1 MDEAPPEI
9 IELTGSPEQIE
20 QRIES
25 VPDTPAVF
33 AIWAREG
40 TPYLGRTNVLRRR
53 LRRLLTPR
61 SGTSRMLNLRVLA
74 ARVEFWLTGSRLES
88 AVLNYE
94 LARRHFPG
102 LYRKIV
108 KLPALAYL
116 KVLLANRFPRCQI
129 TSKTSS
135 GSAMYFGPFR
145 TRVLAEQ
152 FQEQFLNLFQL
163 RRCTEDLSPLPSHP
177 GCIYGEMGKCLRPCQ
192 QVVGEEEYRSEV
204 ERVTAFLASG
214 GQSMLQRIAGIR
226 DRLSEQLDFEQAAY
240 QHSRYEK
247 VQAVLALRDDLASDV
262 RRIHGVCVTP
272 SAVDNAVELWFVVEG
287 CFHSRSRFEVGA
299 SSSAM
304 VPLDAR
310 LRQVLAALAPSK
322 YLPRQRDENLAL
334 LSRWYHASD
343 RDGEWLPFEDLGQIP
358 YRKLVN
364 AIHRVSA
371 RGRSY

>member
-163 RRCTEDLSPLPSHP
+163 RRCTEDLSPSPSHP
-177 GCIYGEMGKCLRPCQ
+177 GCIYGEMGKCLRPCP
-192 QVVGEEEYRSEV
+192 G
-204 ERVTAFLASG
+204 T
-214 GQSMLQRIAGIR
+214 I
-226 DRLSEQLDFEQAAY
+226 
-240 QHSRYEK
+240 
-247 VQAVLALRDDLASDV
+247 
-262 RRIHGVCVTP
+262 
-272 SAVDNAVELWFVVEG
+272 
-287 CFHSRSRFEVGA
+287 
-299 SSSAM
+299 
-304 VPLDAR
+304 
-310 LRQVLAALAPSK
+310 
-322 YLPRQRDENLAL
+322 
-334 LSRWYHASD
+334 
-343 RDGEWLPFEDLGQIP
+343 
-358 YRKLVN
+358 
-364 AIHRVSA
+364 
-371 RGRSY
+371 

>member
-9 IELTGSPEQIE
+9 IELAGSPEEIE
-20 QRIES
+20 RRIEA
-25 VPDTPAVF
+25 VPDAPAVF
-33 AIWAREG
+33 AVWAREG
-40 TPYLGRTNVLRRR
+40 APYLGRTNVLRRR

-61 SGTSRMLNLRVLA
+61 SGTSRMLNLRALA
-74 ARVEFWLTGSRLES
+74 VRVEFWLTGSRLES

-94 LARRHFPG
+94 LARRHFPD

-108 KLPALAYL
+108 KLPSPAYV
-116 KVLLANRFPRCQI
+116 KVLLANRFPRCQV

-135 GSAMYFGPFR
+135 GSSMYFGPFR
-145 TRVLAEQ
+145 TRASAEQ

-163 RRCTEDLSPLPSHP
+163 RRCTEDLDPSPSHP

-204 ERVTAFLASG
+204 ERVTVFLASG
-214 GQSMLQRIAGIR
+214 GRSMLERIAGIR

-262 RRIHGVCVTP
+262 RRIHGVCITP
-272 SAVDNAVELWFVVEG
+272 SVADNAVELWFVVKG

-299 SSSAM
+299 SSSGM

-310 LRQVLAALAPSK
+310 LRQVLAGLAPSK
-322 YLPRQRDENLAL
+322 CLPRHRDENLAL

-343 RDGEWLPFEDLGQIP
+343 CDGEWLPFEDLSQVP

-371 RGRSY
+371 RGRSH